1 MRVQISIILARA
13 EQTILLC
20 NKKEGSGLWRL
31 GWDDSSGLQMFIN
44 EGLASFLFLQVKR
57 VHFSDLWNERGF
69 EINGVVIWSMRRQN
83 VMGFLR
89 EHILEVGT
97 PIRDLL
103 IRDFSSLGQ
112 FGGQGDLVEM
122 FAIEILLKEVLMERH
137 IILRRISLGEK

>member
-1 MRVQISIILARA
+1 
-13 EQTILLC
+13 
-20 NKKEGSGLWRL
+20 
-31 GWDDSSGLQMFIN
+31 MFIN
-44 EGLASFLFLQVKR
+44 EGLASFLFLRIKR